1 MTPIFITFLTA
12 MWLIIGLL
20 SWAFYNAMWER
31 AGLKPWN
38 DGVCQA
44 LLELLFSLIM
54 GPLVIPFVWRRLP

>member
-1 MTPIFITFLTA
+1 MNPALVIFLVS
-12 MWLIIGLL
+12 MWLITGLL

-38 DGVCQA
+38 EGVRQA
-44 LLELLFSLIM
+44 LLELAFSLIM